1 MPIAPPTFDELGDIY
16 QQLNDEINT
25 LQDAALAVASPA
37 ARQVLCSV
45 GGALSLGFGR
55 LGRISSPGFAD
66 LGQGVG
72 GLLERACEFPPPPP
86 EEPSPPFDGGQC
98 ECVLYAV
105 NITFERPN
113 RPPNIFTENRPG
125 PIGEMVRRP
134 VPTQGQPD
142 RTELGFF
149 FGGPD
154 CGGRQFRLLASFNAD
169 DEGSDAF
176 RGTIN
181 SATRLDGLPDNC
193 GSLPPPPLP
202 DRPPIVQPPP
212 SPPIPRVDP
221 DGNPLP
227 DLIFAPRVGP
237 VYVDVDGS
245 LNIPVDVNISG
256 PDIDLNIPVSVNLG
270 DFSPT
275 IIGVGGGGGSGPGQE
290 PGPPPQ
296 ICCPG
301 PPPRTRDGGEEDP
314 DEEPED
320 PPKDMAIAA
329 VIVSSATT
337 GDGRNNSTIFT
348 AAPPLLVPRI
358 GTVQFEVEVEG
369 QRFIGPDIQLKQTRQ
384 LVEAPTTAKVTR
396 AFVRWEPGWSGGFQY
411 LERAINEPF
420 PTIAEE

>member
-1 MPIAPPTFDELGDIY
+1 MSSSSSKMPIAPPTFDELGDIY

-176 RGTIN
+176 RG
-181 SATRLDGLPDNC
+181 
-193 GSLPPPPLP
+193 
-202 DRPPIVQPPP
+202 
-212 SPPIPRVDP
+212 
-221 DGNPLP
+221 
-227 DLIFAPRVGP
+227 GP

-245 LNIPVDVNISG
+245 LNSPVDVNISG

-290 PGPPPQ
+290 PGPPPP

-314 DEEPED
+314 
-320 PPKDMAIAA
+320 A
-329 VIVSSATT
+329 
-337 GDGRNNSTIFT
+337 
-348 AAPPLLVPRI
+348 
-358 GTVQFEVEVEG
+358 EG
-369 QRFIGPDIQLKQTRQ
+369 PG
-384 LVEAPTTAKVTR
+384 ETAKDQDMR
-396 AFVRWEPGWSGGFQY
+396 
-411 LERAINEPF
+411 
-420 PTIAEE
+420 